1 VYTEIIAYLKVK
13 SLLMIFSRYTDLK
26 YKYGN
31 GYFWYRENYV
41 DTIGKNAKKVVDTT
55 GVNYERT

>member
-1 VYTEIIAYLKVK
+1 
-13 SLLMIFSRYTDLK
+13 MIFSRYTDLK